1 LETIF
6 LLFAEHI
13 KLKILDKIVMEIG
26 CPSGKISNLCDK
38 YKKWYAID
46 PNINFNCYND
56 SNIIFLKQFFDEN
69 IINKTNEKIDIII
82 HSHLFEHIYEPN
94 KFLNDCY
101 HLLNDNGEMF
111 FGIPN
116 MEYISEKSIAP
127 FFGVFFEHTIF
138 YNRENMGTYFM

>member
-1 LETIF
+1 
-6 LLFAEHI
+6 
-13 KLKILDKIVMEIG
+13 M
-26 CPSGKISNLCDK
+26 
-38 YKKWYAID
+38 
-46 PNINFNCYND
+46 
-56 SNIIFLKQFFDEN
+56 
-69 IINKTNEKIDIII
+69 DIII

-116 MEYISEKSIAP
+116 MEYIAEKSIAP

-138 YNRENMGTYFM
+138 YNRENITYLLHKNNFELINIHYYGNHSIFFHVKKQ